1 MKEFKSSEREHTM
14 KRPCAEIFFFILIMI
29 PLIKCSKCSV
39 DGADKNKTV
48 TQKPQELNGTSSEGT
63 ARNSS
68 ETQTTVED
76 GISTLSFSVASMG
89 TFILILTVLIGAFLS
104 FKNKRSQG
112 IEFIDKRRDVLLQK
126 VENDTSENQGTDQRE
141 PEEEEPEL
149 HYATLQDL
157 EKKSAQPR
165 TKDTELDVLYSSI
178 TPAPADQ

>member
-1 MKEFKSSEREHTM
+1 MGR
-14 KRPCAEIFFFILIMI
+14 
-29 PLIKCSKCSV
+29 
-39 DGADKNKTV
+39 
-48 TQKPQELNGTSSEGT
+48 GT
-63 ARNSS
+63 AK
-68 ETQTTVED
+68 

-112 IEFIDKRRDVLLQK
+112 IA
-126 VENDTSENQGTDQRE
+126 SENQGTVQRE

-165 TKDTELDVLYSSI
+165 TKDTELAVLYSSI